1 MRLAQE
7 ALDALGLEQVRFIP
21 SGIPPHRDLPNAN
34 PAQRLA
40 MLQLACAENA
50 AFTVDA
56 RETLQAQASYTVDT
70 LSALRTEYGAQ
81 RPLCLLLGADAFLGL
96 STWRR
101 WLDLFSLAHIAVA
114 QRPGFPQ
121 ATWLDNMPSDLQRI
135 LRERGTTQVEQ
146 LWHAPAGH
154 IFIFTITALD
164 IAATR
169 IRKSLGEGRSPR
181 YLLPEAVLNYIFANR
196 LYAHDA

>member
-1 MRLAQE
+1 M
-7 ALDALGLEQVRFIP
+7 GLEQIRFIP
-21 SGIPPHRDLPNAN
+21 SGVPPHRDLPRAT

-40 MLQLACAENA
+40 MLELACADNA
-50 AFTVDA
+50 AFSIDA
-56 RETLQAQASYTVDT
+56 REALQNQASYTVDT
-70 LSALRTEYGAQ
+70 LSALRAEFGSQ

-96 STWRR
+96 SSWRR
-101 WLDLFSLAHIAVA
+101 WQDLFSLAHIAVA

-121 ATWLDNMPSDLQRI
+121 ASWLDNMPADLQRMLNERATPELHR
-135 LRERGTTQVEQ
+135 LRQS
-146 LWHAPAGH
+146 PAGH

-169 IRKSLGEGRSPR
+169 IRKSVGEGLSPR
-181 YLLPEAVLNYIFANR
+181 YLLPEPVLNYIFANR